1 MSSIFVNPFHR
12 LSGITIKVSQENF
25 DEQLGRILADRRREL
40 SISQEF
46 LATILRRD
54 QTYVSKVET
63 GKRSSTLF
71 EFLRWAKALNL
82 EQSEILRILENLK
95 SDAE

>member
-1 MSSIFVNPFHR
+1 MSSIFVNPNHQ
-12 LSGITIKVSQENF
+12 LSGISAGVSQENF
-25 DEQLGRILADRRREL
+25 DEQLGKILSSRRREL
-40 SISQEF
+40 SLSQDY

-63 GKRSSTLF
+63 GKRSTTLF

-82 EQSEILRILENLK
+82 DEEQILKTLENVE
-95 SDAE
+95 SHVE